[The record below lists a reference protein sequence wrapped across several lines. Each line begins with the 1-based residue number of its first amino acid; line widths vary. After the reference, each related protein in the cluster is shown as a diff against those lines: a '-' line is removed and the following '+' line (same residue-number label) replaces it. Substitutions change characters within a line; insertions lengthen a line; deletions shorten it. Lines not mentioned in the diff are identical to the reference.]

1 MDTKLSPINSW
12 ESTNL
17 KGLPSMTANIRN
29 RKNRRQ
35 ADIVADILRVCCEGD
50 AKTHIMYKAGLSYP
64 LLKKYLSLLMD
75 KRLILQDG
83 DQYRITEMGQN
94 YLEIYGEIGK
104 TQTILQQREEDM
116 QKLFCSPTA
125 VPKDEFYR
133 GITARPKE

>member
-1 MDTKLSPINSW
+1 
-12 ESTNL
+12 
-17 KGLPSMTANIRN
+17 MTANIRN

-50 AKTHIMYKAGLSYP
+50 AKTHIMYRAGLSYP
-64 LLKKYLSLLMD
+64 LLKKYLNLLME

-83 DQYRITEMGQN
+83 DQYRITEMGQS

-116 QKLFCSPTA
+116 QRLFCSSTTA
-125 VPKDEFYR
+125 IPEDDFYR
-133 GITARPKE
+133 SMVRPKE

>member
-1 MDTKLSPINSW
+1 MPTKLPPIDSW
-12 ESTNL
+12 GSINL

-64 LLKKYLSLLMD
+64 LLKKYLGLLMD

-83 DQYRITEMGQN
+83 VQYRITELGQN

-116 QKLFCSPTA
+116 QKLFCTTTS
-125 VPKDEFYR
+125 VPEDEFYR
-133 GITARPKE
+133 SVARPKE